1 MPHTVNMYNIYKYA
15 PRMKI
20 EGRGGVYKYAPK
32 MKIEGRG
39 GNCIYETNRSQF
51 NRKHNPN
58 SIKLQPMAFGVNDT
72 SIPISMGWRV
82 KMGFESPQVRK
93 YIT

>member
-1 MPHTVNMYNIYKYA
+1 MYNVSKYA

-32 MKIEGRG
+32 MKTKVRGG
-39 GNCIYETNRSQF
+39 GNCVCETNRSQF

-82 KMGFESPQVRK
+82 KMGFESPQGRK